1 MKMGENKKFKF
12 DVVIGNPPY
21 QEETSEKQSTSNNQ
35 KPVKNIFQYF
45 QEQAETIANKNIVMI
60 YPGGRWIQQ
69 FGKGLNDFGLKQ
81 INDPHLRELIF
92 YPNAKEVFPEIS
104 LSDGIS
110 IVLKDMDK
118 TSNQFKYVYIVNGK
132 EQTVITKNP
141 GTDLLPLNPIDIS
154 IADKIDEVVKKHHL
168 SYLHDSIL
176 PRSLFK
182 IESSFVEEN
191 PDSVKEYHAGEQ
203 YDENNFVKLFTND
216 KAGKSGRAKWFLV
229 KKDKI
234 TANQEYIRQWQV
246 VVSSANAGGQKR
258 DNQLEIIDNHSA
270 FGRSRVA
277 LRSFKTF
284 EEARNFYKFVSS
296 YLVRY
301 TFLMTDESLTSLGK
315 RVPDLDN
322 YENSNGIID
331 FNGNIDAQLYKY
343 FGITESEKEY
353 IENRVK
359 NIRNK
364 KEMA

>member
-1 MKMGENKKFKF
+1 MGENKKFKF
-12 DVVIGNPPY
+12 DVIIGNPPY
-21 QEETSEKQSTSNNQ
+21 QEETSEKHSTSNNQ

-45 QEQAETIANKNIVMI
+45 QEQAETVANKNIVMI

-81 INDPHLRELIF
+81 INDPHLSELIF
-92 YPNAKEVFPEIS
+92 YPNANEVFPEIS

-110 IVLKDMDK
+110 IVLKDMEK
-118 TSNQFKYVYIVNGK
+118 TTNTFKYVYIVNGK
-132 EQTVITKNP
+132 EQKIIIKNP

-154 IADKIDEVVKKHHL
+154 IADKIDNIVKTHNFK
-168 SYLHDSIL
+168 YLHDNIL

-191 PDSVKEYHAGEQ
+191 PDSVQEYHEGVE
-203 YDENNFVKLFTND
+203 YDEKQFVKVFTND

-229 KKDKI
+229 KKDKL
-234 TANQEYIRQWQV
+234 TANQEYIQQWQV

-277 LRSFKTF
+277 LRSFNTKK
-284 EEARNFYKFVSS
+284 EAVNFSKFVSS
-296 YLVRY
+296 YLIRY

-315 RVPDLDN
+315 RVPDLENYKDDN
-322 YENSNGIID
+322 KTID
-331 FNGNIDAQLYKY
+331 FNKDIDEQLYKC
-343 FGITESEKEY
+343 FGITEDEKEY

-359 NIRNK
+359 NIRNQE
-364 KEMA
+364 EMA

>member
-1 MKMGENKKFKF
+1 MGESKKFKF
-12 DVVIGNPPY
+12 DVIIGNPPY
-21 QEETSEKQSTSNNQ
+21 QEETSEKLPTSNNQ

-45 QEQAETIANKNIVMI
+45 QEQAENIAKENIVMI

-69 FGKGLNDFGLKQ
+69 FGKGLKDFGLKQ
-81 INDPHLRELIF
+81 INDPHLSKLIF
-92 YPNAKEVFPEIS
+92 YPNASDVFPGIS

-110 IVLKDMDK
+110 IVIKDMHK
-118 TSNQFKYVYIVNGK
+118 TCGEFKYIYICNGK
-132 EQTVITKNP
+132 EQETTAKNP
-141 GTDLLPLNPIDIS
+141 GDELLPLNPIDIS
-154 IADKIDEVVKKHHL
+154 IANKIDMVMKKHKYH
-168 SYLHDSIL
+168 YLHDSIL

-191 PDSVKEYHAGEQ
+191 PEAVKEYHKGEK
-203 YDENNFVKLFTND
+203 YDENRFVKLFTND

-234 TANQEYIRQWQV
+234 TTNQEYIQQWQV

-277 LRSFKTF
+277 LRSFKT
-284 EEARNFYKFVSS
+284 ENEANNFYKFVQS
-296 YLVRY
+296 YLIRY

-315 RVPDLDN
+315 RVPDFGN
-322 YENSNGIID
+322 YENNNGIID
-331 FNGNIDAQLYKY
+331 FMGNIDEQLYDY
-343 FGITESEKEY
+343 FGITDNEKEY
-353 IENRVK
+353 IENRVN

>member
-1 MKMGENKKFKF
+1 MGENKKFKF
-12 DVVIGNPPY
+12 DVIIGNPPY

-45 QEQAETIANKNIVMI
+45 QEQAEVIANQNTVMI

-69 FGKGLNDFGLKQ
+69 FGKGLNEFGLKQ
-81 INDPHLRELIF
+81 INDPHLSKLIF
-92 YPNAKEVFPEIS
+92 YPDAKEVFPEIS

-110 IVLKDMDK
+110 VVIKDMNK
-118 TSNQFKYVYIVNGK
+118 TSNEFKYVYILHNK
-132 EQTVITKNP
+132 EQEVITKNP
-141 GTDLLPLNPIDIS
+141 GSDLLPLNPIDIS
-154 IADKIDEVVKKHHL
+154 IADKIDNVVKKGNL
-168 SYLHDSIL
+168 MYLHDNIL

-191 PDSVKEYHAGEQ
+191 PDSVIEYHKGEK
-203 YDENNFVKLFTND
+203 YDEGKFVKLFTND

-229 KKDKI
+229 KKDKL
-234 TANQEYIRQWQV
+234 TVNQEYIKQWQV

-277 LRSFKTF
+277 LRSFKTQ
-284 EEARNFYKFVSS
+284 EEATNFYKYVSTF
-296 YLVRY
+296 LIRY

-315 RVPDLDN
+315 RVPDLGN
-322 YENSNGIID
+322 YKSNNGIID
-331 FNGNIDAQLYKY
+331 FNGDIDTQLYNY
-343 FGITESEKEY
+343 FNITEDEIEY
-353 IENRVK
+353 IETRVK

>member
-1 MKMGENKKFKF
+1 
-12 DVVIGNPPY
+12 
-21 QEETSEKQSTSNNQ
+21 
-35 KPVKNIFQYF
+35 
-45 QEQAETIANKNIVMI
+45 MI

-81 INDPHLRELIF
+81 INDPHLSELIF
-92 YPNAKEVFPEIS
+92 YPNANEVFPEIS

-110 IVLKDMDK
+110 IVLKDMEK
-118 TSNQFKYVYIVNGK
+118 TTNTFKYVYIVNGK
-132 EQTVITKNP
+132 EQKIIIKNP

-154 IADKIDEVVKKHHL
+154 IADKIDNIVKTHNFK
-168 SYLHDSIL
+168 YLHDNIL

-191 PDSVKEYHAGEQ
+191 PDSVQEYHEGVE
-203 YDENNFVKLFTND
+203 YDEKQFVKVFTND

-229 KKDKI
+229 KKDKL
-234 TANQEYIRQWQV
+234 TANQEYIQQWQV

-277 LRSFKTF
+277 LRSFNTKK
-284 EEARNFYKFVSS
+284 EAVNFSKFVRS
-296 YLVRY
+296 YLIRY

-315 RVPDLDN
+315 RVPDLENYKDDN
-322 YENSNGIID
+322 KTID
-331 FNGNIDAQLYKY
+331 FNKDIDEQLYKC
-343 FGITESEKEY
+343 FGITEDEKEY

-359 NIRNK
+359 NIRNQE
-364 KEMA
+364 EMA